1 MYVFAN
7 DFSIMHCIKCRERD
21 IPTFPGRLDMLH
33 CEPRSALQILNV
45 WNLMRLMAHVRISG
59 ADGYLA
65 KDVGY
70 LG

>member
-1 MYVFAN
+1 MLGFPERAVFQPPE
-7 DFSIMHCIKCRERD
+7 RERE
-21 IPTFPGRLDMLH
+21 IFPGRLDMLH